1 MYRYSQFRYTVKLFF
16 HRAARSKREIFVRE
30 FEIRRT
36 YFWREAKALLTIS
49 RKQNLRHLTPHFP
62 RRPAGNQK
70 ENHSPI
76 FHRPFLPTWHPGF
89 RFSSFVSCIHTSRWR
104 FSRCDKEDGEKSC
117 YASNRTQYLYSRCLS
132 NCHVTKIKM
141 QTHNKRWLRARS
153 KYGAT
158 TRAAWYIRHWNLHRR
173 ARCIAE
179 ITRRG
184 YRSHQ
189 VRKRRRCRSRI
200 AMELRRNTSTM
211 LKQFAVRI
219 VRMLGVFL
227 LLSRKTTFIT
237 SSGRNV

>member
-1 MYRYSQFRYTVKLFF
+1 MNSRFVAHTFDKNQKLCLRS
-16 HRAARSKREIFVRE
+16 RASKTFDI
-30 FEIRRT
+30 
-36 YFWREAKALLTIS
+36 WLLTF
-49 RKQNLRHLTPHFP
+49 RNDLLATK
-62 RRPAGNQK
+62 K
-70 ENHSPI
+70 KNHSPI
-76 FHRPFLPTWHPGF
+76 LHRPFLPTWHPGF

-104 FSRCDKEDGEKSC
+104 FSLCDKEDGEKSC

-189 VRKRRRCRSRI
+189 VRKRRRCRWRI

-227 LLSRKTTFIT
+227 LLSREATFTI
-237 SSGRNV
+237 SSGRNA